1 VKNRELLR
9 YGKPLAAS
17 RHRDRSRCGKRGSLA
32 AWVSTGGFLSVGGIT
47 KSSKSWMTILIW
59 KAMVLGYP
67 HFRTSPSGAAE
78 TQKTVGLRVGHLQIF
93 SGFFPS
99 ISGGSKSNYTS
110 VYVLYGQDSSN
121 IYILTLRMLC
131 VHIHQ
136 YTVHI
141 YIYHHLFIRFHMFSS
156 HFILCHTIPHD
167 FKIMKFFHRN
177 SS

>member
-1 VKNRELLR
+1 MKNCELLR

-141 YIYHHLFIRFHMFSS
+141 YIYIITFLYDFICFHHISSYATLSHMISRS
-156 HFILCHTIPHD
+156 
-167 FKIMKFFHRN
+167 
-177 SS
+177 